1 MSRWYVN
8 ADWHNFYTFDGGEV
22 ILVDCSEVVSTFD
35 IDTSDVLS
43 RPRVEDLLLSA
54 LSLWP
59 RGAAWGAPGN
69 EPAGETTVIAAL
81 TRALL
86 APLATLYR
94 RAWQLTQESRAATL
108 IDSLDDWELDYGLPD
123 KCATEPQTVDQRR
136 ANLAARVA
144 RQATITPADVVRLA
158 ARIGFVIA
166 VEEPEPFRVGETPL
180 GEGCLSNVALGQQWA
195 VHIRDAPFEHFRVSE
210 GEVGVTRL
218 LDFDI
223 GVLEC
228 AIRRIAPA
236 WSIVVFSLARLPELH
251 PLASADGLP
260 LVTTDGRL
268 LVVPLVPQT

>member
-8 ADWHNFYTFDGGEV
+8 ADWHNFYTFDRGKV
-22 ILVDCSEVVSTFD
+22 TLVDCSEVIGGLD

-43 RPRVEDLLLSA
+43 RPIVEDLLISA

-69 EPAGETTVIAAL
+69 EPAGESSVIAKL

-86 APLATLYR
+86 APLAALYR
-94 RAWQLTQESRAATL
+94 RAWQITEESRAATL
-108 IDSLDDWELDYGLPD
+108 VDSLDDWELEYGLPD
-123 KCATEPQTVDQRR
+123 RCATQPQSVDQRH
-136 ANLAARVA
+136 ANLIAKVA

-158 ARIGFVIA
+158 ARIGFVVAI
-166 VEEPEPFRVGETPL
+166 EEPEPFRVGETPL
-180 GEGCLSNVALGQQWA
+180 GEGSLSNVALGQQWA
-195 VHIRDAPFEHFRVSE
+195 VHIRDAPFERFRVGE

-251 PLASADGLP
+251 PLVTDDGLP
-260 LVTTDGRL
+260 LVTTDGRII
-268 LVVPLVPQT
+268 VVPLVPQT